1 VNINVLIT
9 FICFILSGFFHQG
22 LYIFFPALTFLYVIY
37 QKESKIYINPI
48 SKIYLYFVIVA
59 VVFFALQSIFYQ
71 DIKIFSI
78 KGCLR
83 YTAYFSFAV
92 FASYLSQNNIKYLF
106 VMFLVYFILTLPM
119 SYFQIVN
126 FERYKNIIGHS
137 NHLAYVLSMLIYFL
151 VFHRPF
157 KNKIINISCIILLF
171 ISLIL
176 TKSSGGLLVILAL
189 LAYNGLMSKRISLI
203 NKVLFLSL
211 PIVVFFLAINLS
223 EKIAFQFES
232 LNFLN
237 WNFIQ
242 DRATQFSV
250 DGVVRA
256 GGYGSFIWRII
267 YWSAIVYEF
276 LTESILKIMFGL
288 GVDHLTQGNMPY
300 KFMSQDPHNDFVKAL
315 LEFGVLGF
323 LLFTSYFWRIYK
335 VLRKNFNVII
345 LMIIPAFFGNPVVNF
360 SVSIVYIL
368 ILMYEYKKVDFKV
381 S

>member
-1 VNINVLIT
+1 MNTKVLIT
-9 FICFILSGFFHQG
+9 FICFILSGFFHQV
-22 LYIFFPALTFLYVIY
+22 LYIFFPVLTFLYVINH
-37 QKESKIYINPI
+37 KESKIYINSI
-48 SKIYLYFVIVA
+48 SKIYFYFLIVA
-59 VVFFALQSIFYQ
+59 IIFFVLQSILYQ
-71 DIKIFSI
+71 DIKFFSI

-83 YTAYFSFAV
+83 YAAYFSFAV
-92 FASYLSQNNIKYLF
+92 FASYLSLNNIKYLL
-106 VMFLVYFILTLPM
+106 VMLVGYFILTLPI

-157 KNKIINISCIILLF
+157 KRKTINISCIILLF

-189 LAYNGLMSKRISLI
+189 LGYNGLMSKRISLF
-203 NKVLFLSL
+203 NKITFLSF
-211 PIVVFFLAINLS
+211 PIVAFFIAINLS

-237 WNFIQ
+237 WKFIE
-242 DRATQFSV
+242 DRATQFSI

-256 GGYGSFIWRII
+256 GGHGSFIWRII

-276 LTESILKIMFGL
+276 LSESFFKLSIGL

-300 KFMSQDPHNDFVKAL
+300 KFMRQDPHNDFVKAL
-315 LEFGVLGF
+315 LEFGFLGL
-323 LLFTSYFWRIYK
+323 LLFVSYFWRIFK
-335 VLRKNFNVII
+335 VLHKNFNVII
-345 LMIIPAFFGNPVVNF
+345 LMIIPAFFGNPIVNF
-360 SVSIVYIL
+360 SVSISYIL
-368 ILMYEYKKVDFKV
+368 ILMYEYKKVNSKTI
-381 S
+381 